1 MPVDV
6 KTELQIC
13 KQQES
18 DRLPMD
24 SWWQTIKEM
33 TVPRDAYIT
42 RQSSPTPIQ
51 HYDRIYDTTVI
62 ESAEGLANMMT
73 AQLTPAGEYWAV
85 WAPPFEFEDD
95 EEVLEWYAD
104 CSIRAMKLLN
114 QSNFQIAN
122 NDVNIERATVGTGFL
137 MCYETG
143 NKYAPF
149 RFKHSHVGTYTFDE
163 DLDGHAGSHRRW
175 FEGTADQ
182 LKKEFPQGTFG
193 NKVNNAL
200 SDPQKRYTEK
210 FKVWH
215 IVKPREEYDPT
226 KVDNKNMPFAEC
238 YICEQDENLIEE
250 TGQHEYNGMV
260 SRFQSGADGSKW
272 GVSPARKAMPA
283 VAQANYLQEQL
294 DILLDIKINP
304 RVLAE
309 AGMVGEID
317 MRPGQKTLTR
327 AGALA
332 TPGGGVREWMSAGDY
347 PLGKDRIA
355 DKQNQIRKLFY
366 HGLWADL
373 ARVEKEMTAEEVR
386 AIRDQSEMLFV
397 GVNARFESDMSPL
410 ISKRVFGICL
420 RAGVFSEPPRQLLRE
435 TNGGL
440 EIPDPQT
447 SYQTNLSRVL
457 KRKQV
462 EGHDQFMIRLEQMAQ
477 YNPDLLDE
485 FDLAIHAREMA
496 RSFGMSQPFIRPAE
510 DVAEILAQK
519 VAAQQQQEQ
528 QAQVMQAAELA
539 TKAPP
544 AMQQQVSE
552 QMAQ

>member
-1 MPVDV
+1 MAIDV
-6 KTELQIC
+6 KQELQIC

-18 DRLPMD
+18 DRLSMD
-24 SWWQTIKEM
+24 SWWQSIKEV

-42 RQSSPTPIQ
+42 QQTSPTPVQ
-51 HYDRIYDTTVI
+51 HYNRIYDTTII
-62 ESAEGLANMMT
+62 ESAEGLSNMMT

-85 WAPPFEFEDD
+85 WSPPFEFEQD
-95 EEVLEWYAD
+95 EEVLEWYAE
-104 CSIRAMKLLN
+104 CSMRAMKLLN
-114 QSNFQIAN
+114 QSNFQIVN
-122 NDVNIERATVGTGFL
+122 NDVNIERATVGTGFM

-163 DLDGHAGSHRRW
+163 DLDGHAGAHRRH
-175 FEGTADQ
+175 FEATADQ
-182 LKKEFPQGTFG
+182 LKKEFPEGTFG
-193 NKVNNAL
+193 TKVTNAFAN
-200 SDPQKRYTEK
+200 PQKRYTEK
-210 FKVWH
+210 FLIWH
-215 IVKPREEYDPT
+215 VVKPRDEYDPT
-226 KVDNKNMPFAEC
+226 KVDNKNMPFAEF
-238 YICEQDENLIEE
+238 YMCEQDENLIEE

-283 VAQANYLQEQL
+283 AAQVNYLQEQL

-309 AGMVGEID
+309 ASMVGEID

-327 AGALA
+327 AGALSS
-332 TPGGGVREWMSAGDY
+332 PGGGVREWLSAGDY
-347 PLGKDRIA
+347 PLGKDRII
-355 DKQNQIRKLFY
+355 DKQTQIRKLFY

-410 ISKRVFGICL
+410 LSTRIFGICL
-420 RAGVFSEPPRQLLRE
+420 RGGVFSEPPQQLLRE
-435 TNGGL
+435 TNGGT

-457 KRKQV
+457 KRKAI
-462 EGHDQFMIRLEQMAQ
+462 EGHDQFMMRLEQMAQ
-477 YNPDLLDE
+477 YSPDILDE

-496 RSFGMSQPFIRPAE
+496 RSFGMKQPFIRPPE
-510 DVAEILAQK
+510 DVAEMLAAK
-519 VAAQQQQEQ
+519 VAAQAQAEQ
-528 QAQVMQAAELA
+528 QAQMAQGAEIM
-539 TKAPP
+539 TKMPP
-544 AMQQQVSE
+544 EAQQQVAE
-552 QMAQ
+552 QMQA